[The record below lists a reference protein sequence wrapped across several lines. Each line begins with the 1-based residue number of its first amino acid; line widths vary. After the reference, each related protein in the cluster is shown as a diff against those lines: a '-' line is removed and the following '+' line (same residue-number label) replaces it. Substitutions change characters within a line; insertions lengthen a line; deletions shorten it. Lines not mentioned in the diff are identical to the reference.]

1 MEKTLAE
8 KLVGSHAGKSVS
20 AGESAIAKVDY
31 AFTHDASGPLV
42 VKKLKEIGASKL
54 FDPKRV
60 IVFIDHAVPSPRL
73 EVSNDHAVLR
83 EFAKSNDCI
92 FEEAGT
98 GICHQ
103 VVAEKY
109 AAPGRIIVGTDSH
122 TVMAG
127 ALASFATG
135 MGATDVS
142 VAMAFGKTWLRV
154 PETFRFV
161 IDGKL
166 PKGVYSKDI
175 ILHIIGML
183 GAEGA
188 TYKAMQFEGST
199 IEKMEM
205 SERLVLPNMSV
216 EAGAKVGLIASDSET
231 RNYLKQMGRA
241 NEYVE
246 LHPDSDAQY
255 EKTFEIDATKLT
267 PQVALPHAVDNVKS
281 INEIGEVNVDQVFV
295 GSCTNARLEDLRI
308 VASIIKGKKVAP
320 GVRLTVTPAS
330 GRVYMEAVK
339 DGTLQTLLEAGAV
352 ITPSGCGMCF
362 GALGGVPADGEK
374 VFSTTNRNF
383 QGRMGNPKAF
393 TYLGSPA
400 MAAATALKGVITH
413 PAEVL

>member
-1 MEKTLAE
+1 MGKTLAE
-8 KLVGSHAGKSVS
+8 KLVSSHAGKSVS
-20 AGESAIAKVDY
+20 AGESAIARVDY

-42 VKKLKEIGASKL
+42 VKKLKEIGANKL
-54 FDPKRV
+54 FDPKKV
-60 IVFIDHAVPSPRL
+60 IIFIDHAVPSPRM
-73 EVSNDHAVLR
+73 EVSNDHAILR
-83 EFAKSNDCI
+83 EFAKSIGCI

-109 AAPGRIIVGTDSH
+109 SAPGRIIVGTDSH
-122 TVMAG
+122 TVMGG
-127 ALASFATG
+127 ALGAFATG

-154 PETFRFV
+154 PETYRFI
-161 IDGKL
+161 IDGKM

-175 ILHIIGML
+175 ILHLIGIL

-188 TYKAMQFEGST
+188 TYKSMEFEGST
-199 IEKMEM
+199 IRNMEM

-216 EAGAKVGLIASDSET
+216 EAGAKVGLIPSDLKT
-231 RNYLKQMGRA
+231 QAYLKQMGRMH
-241 NEYVE
+241 EYIE
-246 LHPDSDAQY
+246 LSADADAQY

-267 PQVALPHAVDNVKS
+267 PMVSLPHAVDNVKS
-281 INEIGEVNVDQVFV
+281 IDEIGEVKVDQVFV

-308 VASIIKGKKVAP
+308 VASMLKGKKVAP
-320 GVRLTVTPAS
+320 SVRLVVTPAS
-330 GRVYMEAVK
+330 RKIYMDAVK
-339 DGTLQTLLEAGAV
+339 DGTIETLLEAGAV

-362 GALGGVPADGEK
+362 GALGGVPADGER

-400 MAAATALKGVITH
+400 MAAATALRGVITH

>member
-1 MEKTLAE
+1 MGKTLAE
-8 KLVGSHAGKSVS
+8 KLVSSHAGKSVS
-20 AGESAIAKVDY
+20 AGESAIARVDY

-42 VKKLKEIGASKL
+42 VKKLKEIGANKL
-54 FDPKRV
+54 FDPKKV
-60 IVFIDHAVPSPRL
+60 IIFIDHAVPSPRM
-73 EVSNDHAVLR
+73 EVSNDHAILR
-83 EFAKSNDCI
+83 EFAKSIGCI

-109 AAPGRIIVGTDSH
+109 SAPGRIIVGTDSH
-122 TVMAG
+122 TVMGG
-127 ALASFATG
+127 ALGAFATG

-154 PETFRFV
+154 PETYRFI
-161 IDGKL
+161 IDGKM

-175 ILHIIGML
+175 ILHLIGIL

-188 TYKAMQFEGST
+188 TYKSMEFEGST
-199 IEKMEM
+199 IRNMEM

-216 EAGAKVGLIASDSET
+216 EAGAKVGLIPSDLKT
-231 RNYLKQMGRA
+231 QAYLKQMGRKH
-241 NEYVE
+241 EYIE
-246 LHPDSDAQY
+246 LSADADAQY

-267 PQVALPHAVDNVKS
+267 PMVSLPHAVDNVKS
-281 INEIGEVNVDQVFV
+281 IDEIGEVKVDQVFV

-308 VASIIKGKKVAP
+308 VASMLKGKKVAP
-320 GVRLTVTPAS
+320 SVRLVVTPAS
-330 GRVYMEAVK
+330 RKIYMDAVK
-339 DGTLQTLLEAGAV
+339 DGTIETLLEAGAV

-362 GALGGVPADGEK
+362 GALGGVPADGER

-400 MAAATALKGVITH
+400 MAAATALRGVITH